1 MTENELVNDRKNSNA
16 DRQSEANQVP
26 EEKKQRRL
34 DNGEALV
41 FMFTIAMMPGYVIPA
56 RFQLDDRSCGSAWLI
71 TFILIIVCSALF
83 NYITLNILNRVAD
96 VKQMESYQEVAYNI
110 SNSNRGYIFL
120 ISAAK
125 FILLA
130 VTAAYAINYCANYA
144 TLLCL

>member
-1 MTENELVNDRKNSNA
+1 MTENELVNDRKNSNT

-96 VKQMESYQEVAYNI
+96 VKQMESY
-110 SNSNRGYIFL
+110 
-120 ISAAK
+120 
-125 FILLA
+125 
-130 VTAAYAINYCANYA
+130 
-144 TLLCL
+144 